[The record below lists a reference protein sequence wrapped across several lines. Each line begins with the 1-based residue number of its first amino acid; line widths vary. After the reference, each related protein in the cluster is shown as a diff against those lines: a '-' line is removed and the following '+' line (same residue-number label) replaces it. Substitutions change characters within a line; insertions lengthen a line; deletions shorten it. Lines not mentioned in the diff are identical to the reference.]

1 MSQFASGFWDVY
13 ITVITLVSVVACA
26 VFLKVQ
32 SVRRVESG
40 TPQTTHTWDE
50 DLTEYNNPL
59 PRWWMWLFYLTVVFA
74 LIYLVLYP
82 GLGSYRGLLGWSE
95 VGQYEQET
103 AAANKQYGAIY
114 AKFAS
119 QDVREL
125 AKNPDAM
132 VIGQK
137 LFLNNCAGCHASD
150 AGGNRGF
157 PNLTDSDW
165 LWGGT
170 PEAIKASIT
179 NGRVAQMPPFG
190 PALGD
195 AGTQDVANYVLS
207 LSGQPHDAAAAGRG
221 EKTFKTICMACH
233 GMDGKGNQ
241 ALGAPNLTDRIWLFT
256 PGNEATIVETV
267 RNGRKSQMPAH
278 KDLLS
283 AAKIH
288 LLTAYVYSLSTQHAA
303 PASN

>member
-1 MSQFASGFWDVY
+1 MSQFASAFWDVY

-32 SVRRVESG
+32 SVRRVDSG

-59 PRWWMWLFYLTVVFA
+59 PRWWMWLFYLTVAFA

-103 AAANKQYGAIY
+103 AAANKQYGPIY
-114 AKFAS
+114 ARFAS

-137 LFLNNCAGCHASD
+137 LFLNNCAVCHASD

-157 PNLTDSDW
+157 PNLTDTDW

-170 PEAIKASIT
+170 PEAIKTSIT
-179 NGRVAQMPPFG
+179 DGRIAQMPPFG
-190 PALGD
+190 PALGEAGVKD
-195 AGTQDVANYVLS
+195 AANYVLS
-207 LSGQPHDAAAAGRG
+207 LSGQPHDAAAAARG

-256 PGNEATIVETV
+256 PGNEANITETI
-267 RNGRKSQMPAH
+267 RDGRKSQMPAH
-278 KDLLS
+278 KALLS

-288 LLTAYVYSLSTQHAA
+288 LLTAYVYSLSAQHAS
-303 PASN
+303 PAAN